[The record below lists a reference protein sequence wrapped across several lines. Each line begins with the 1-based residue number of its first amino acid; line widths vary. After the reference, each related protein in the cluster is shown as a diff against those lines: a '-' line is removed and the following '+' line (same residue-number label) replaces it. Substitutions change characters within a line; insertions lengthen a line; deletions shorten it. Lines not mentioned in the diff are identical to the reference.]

1 MTRLTDMT
9 DIRMTSLLFE
19 CRRGPDYATQL
30 LDLAKVLRPQR
41 TVWSLGVAMARPSG
55 LEKRITA
62 MMNVSLNRRPLLRGP
77 RVAICILALCVTI
90 PIALLAQQAAA
101 TFSGSVADFVGEAW
115 SGATITLSKPFGDET
130 ISTKSLDNGSFQLQ
144 NVPPGAYNLE
154 VLLPGFVKFSDE
166 VVLRSGENVERDFN
180 LQLGSIEETVTV
192 TTGDPEPV
200 PTTADQATVERQTQG
215 MTGWPLRPP
224 IKLRNL
230 NPAYPGELRNS
241 GEEGQV
247 ILETLVTADGSV
259 QVLNVLTPVD
269 PDLLTPVQPA
279 LARAAVAAVRQ
290 WQYEATRLHDA
301 PVDTRM
307 TVTINFMTGT

>member
-154 VLLPGFVKFSDE
+154 VLLPGFFKLSDE

-200 PTTADQATVERQTQG
+200 PTPTC
-215 MTGWPLRPP
+215 
-224 IKLRNL
+224 
-230 NPAYPGELRNS
+230 
-241 GEEGQV
+241 
-247 ILETLVTADGSV
+247 
-259 QVLNVLTPVD
+259 
-269 PDLLTPVQPA
+269 
-279 LARAAVAAVRQ
+279 
-290 WQYEATRLHDA
+290 
-301 PVDTRM
+301 
-307 TVTINFMTGT
+307 